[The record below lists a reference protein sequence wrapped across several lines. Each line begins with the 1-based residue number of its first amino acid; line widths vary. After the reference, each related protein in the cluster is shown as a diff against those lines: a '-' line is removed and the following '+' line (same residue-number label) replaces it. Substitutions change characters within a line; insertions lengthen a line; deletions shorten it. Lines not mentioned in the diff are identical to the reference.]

1 LTFAC
6 AKVKNMEPPT
16 IKVII
21 VGDST
26 CGKTSLL
33 KRLTENEYK
42 TNEKA
47 TLGVDF
53 YIRIFYHS
61 HTKQRIKLVMWDTA
75 GQERFAS
82 LVASYYRGSQ
92 VMLFVFDLTRKETF
106 ASLNERW
113 MKHASWMPDAH
124 GSYGTVQK
132 ETIAFLIG
140 NKMDLS
146 DSNRRQVTR
155 EEATT
160 FAETHGMH
168 AYFEMS
174 AATGQNVQE
183 HFQELVDYL
192 FETGKSPH
200 TYGQDGSSGSDD
212 GGGGGRVPL
221 SAELSEVEQDITL
234 KRKNCC

>member
-1 LTFAC
+1 
-6 AKVKNMEPPT
+6 MDPPT

-42 TNEKA
+42 TSEKA

-61 HTKQRIKLVMWDTA
+61 HTKQRVKMVMWDTA

-82 LVASYYRGSQ
+82 LVASYYRGSH
-92 VMLFVFDLTRKETF
+92 VILFVFDLTRKETF
-106 ASLNERW
+106 ASLKDRW
-113 MKHASWMPDAH
+113 LKHASWSPDAN
-124 GSYGTVQK
+124 GIYDAV
-132 ETIAFLIG
+132 AFLIG
-140 NKMDLS
+140 NKVDLS
-146 DSNRRQVTR
+146 DSKRQISR
-155 EEATT
+155 EEGVA
-160 FAETHGMH
+160 FAEMHGMH

-183 HFQELVDYL
+183 HFQEIVDSL
-192 FETGKSPH
+192 FETAGKSTLH
-200 TYGQDGSSGSDD
+200 ISYGCDGGGSSDD
-212 GGGGGRVPL
+212 GGGGGVPL
-221 SAELSEVEQDITL
+221 SVELSEVEQNITI